1 MGERTLEKGFYGSV
15 GMSDPLCAF
24 EDITLRVA
32 WDFGKKAVPEN
43 KTIPLMQ
50 LPKGFMIDR
59 ISVIQTKFADQ
70 AVNLTFGL
78 ASDDTKLVGGTFA
91 LAASTTLLR
100 SSQAAVGGAQPAV
113 STTLSGTVD
122 TSTGSVA
129 NVTATST
136 ASGGSGAG
144 SLLVDS
150 DDVLCMIVPD
160 GLTNDKVSAGAFDLC
175 LKGYRVFSEGL
186 TANPME
192 VDAYRASLQTAADD
206 ALNKGP
212 DGQWPLD

>member
-1 MGERTLEKGFYGSV
+1 MSERTLLANQYGSPA
-15 GMSDPLCAF
+15 MSDPMCAF
-24 EDITLRVA
+24 EDIVLRVA
-32 WDFGKKAVPEN
+32 WDFSKATNADGTAAGTPEN
-43 KTIPLMQ
+43 TTVPLMQ

-78 ASDDTKLVGGTFA
+78 KSDSTKAVGGTFA

-100 SSQAAVGGAQPAV
+100 SSQAAAV
-113 STTLSGTVD
+113 SAGETVYVAS
-122 TSTGSVA
+122 TSAGSPTKSVK
-129 NVTATST
+129 V
-136 ASGGSGAG
+136 GAGEG

-160 GLTNDKVSAGAFDLC
+160 GLTNDKVAAGAFDLC

-192 VDAYRASLQTAADD
+192 VDAYRASLQTSADD